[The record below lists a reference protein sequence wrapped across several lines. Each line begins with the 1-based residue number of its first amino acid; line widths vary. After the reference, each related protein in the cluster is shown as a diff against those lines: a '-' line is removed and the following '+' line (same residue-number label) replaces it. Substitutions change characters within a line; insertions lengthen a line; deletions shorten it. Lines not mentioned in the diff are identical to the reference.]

1 MQPECTAEY
10 KREYR
15 LYIARKVTFCLAC
28 LVIAFLVTG
37 FTLSVGNYE
46 IGFLESYRILLDHIT
61 GNIAT
66 DEIGHMK
73 DHVIWDL
80 RMPRAFAGLFVGAG
94 LGVCGAVMQ
103 STLKNPLADPY
114 TTGISSGASLGATL
128 AIVSGFSLIPGLLG
142 EASIVINAFIFS
154 LIPACVMIFF
164 SIIKRNMS
172 PESTIL
178 IGVAVMYVFT
188 AITTLLKV
196 SATEEK
202 LAEAYV
208 WSVGTL
214 GKATPENILA
224 MGIAT
229 VVGVIVFTLGSNM
242 INTLAMDDKNVTALG
257 EDPKKIRLLFMFGV
271 SLVTAVLVSFTGTI
285 GFVGLVAPH
294 IVRLLIG
301 SDNRYLIPAS
311 ACFGA
316 MFLLCADCL
325 AKNLSTGLPVGVV
338 TALVG
343 GPLFLFILL
352 KMRKAAW

>member
-1 MQPECTAEY
+1 MTEDCD
-10 KREYR
+10 YR
-15 LYIARKVTFCLAC
+15 QRYRMYVGRKVLFCAAC
-28 LVIAFLVTG
+28 LIISFMVTG
-37 FTLSVGNYE
+37 FTMSVGNYD
-46 IGFLESYRILLDHIT
+46 IGFFESYGILWDHLI
-61 GNIAT
+61 GNLPT
-66 DEIGHMK
+66 DEIGKMK

-80 RMPRAFAGLFVGAG
+80 RMPRAFAGLIVGAG

-128 AIVSGFSLIPGLLG
+128 VIVSGMTVIPGLVG
-142 EASIVINAFIFS
+142 QSATVVNAFVFA

-164 SIIKRNMS
+164 SVLKRNMS

-188 AITTLLKV
+188 AMTTLLKV

-214 GKATPENILA
+214 GKVTPDGILL
-224 MGIAT
+224 MGAAT
-229 VVGVIVFTLGSNM
+229 VAGLLIFVLGSNM
-242 INTLAMDDKNVTALG
+242 INTLAMDDRNVTALG
-257 EDPKKIRLLFMFGV
+257 ENPKKVRLFFMFAV

-294 IVRLLIG
+294 IVRLIIG

>member
-1 MQPECTAEY
+1 M
-10 KREYR
+10 
-15 LYIARKVTFCLAC
+15 
-28 LVIAFLVTG
+28 
-37 FTLSVGNYE
+37 
-46 IGFLESYRILLDHIT
+46 
-61 GNIAT
+61 
-66 DEIGHMK
+66 
-73 DHVIWDL
+73 
-80 RMPRAFAGLFVGAG
+80 GAG

-128 AIVSGFSLIPGLLG
+128 AIISGLSLIPGTAG
-142 EASIVINAFIFS
+142 ETATVINAFVFA
-154 LIPACVMIFF
+154 LIPAFVMIFF
-164 SIIKRNMS
+164 SVIKRNMS

-178 IGVAVMYVFT
+178 IGVAVMYIFT
-188 AITTLLKV
+188 AVTTLLKV

-214 GKATPENILA
+214 GKATLDNIPL

-229 VVGVIVFTLGSNM
+229 IAGIAVFMLGSNM
-242 INTLAMDDKNVTALG
+242 INTLAMDDKNVVALG
-257 EDPKKIRLLFMFGV
+257 ENPKHVRLFFMFVV
-271 SLVTAVLVSFTGTI
+271 SMVTATLVSFTGTI

-294 IVRLLIG
+294 IVRLMIG

-325 AKNLSTGLPVGVV
+325 AKNLSTGLPVGVI

-343 GPLFLFILL
+343 GPLFLIILL